1 MLRFSL
7 TKQVGSR
14 KNNSSQYVT
23 FLDDFHT
30 GGVGCQQLVYQVL
43 SQCSV
48 MDTQRSYQ
56 HALYNTSVIVSHT
69 PQHQLIDRVIN
80 KMIIVPLYPITNNSL
95 HKIMYKSIMFWLQQF
110 PETSVNDVSLL
121 ARVSGELICSL
132 NTLTLCRYWQLL
144 QLVYTVTL

>member
-14 KNNSSQYVT
+14 KNNSSQYVI

-30 GGVGCQQLVYQVL
+30 GGVGCQQLIYQVL

-56 HALYNTSVIVSHT
+56 HALYNTSIIAGHT
-69 PQHQLIDRVIN
+69 PQHQLNDRMVN
-80 KMIIVPLYPITNNSL
+80 KMIIVPLYPITNHGL

-121 ARVSGELICSL
+121 ARVSGRLIYSFDYFDIL
-132 NTLTLCRYWQLL
+132 
-144 QLVYTVTL
+144 

>member
-14 KNNSSQYVT
+14 KNSSSQYVI

-30 GGVGCQQLVYQVL
+30 GGVGCQQLIYQVL

-56 HALYNTSVIVSHT
+56 HALYNTSVIASHT
-69 PQHQLIDRVIN
+69 PQHQLNDRMMN
-80 KMIIVPLYPITNNSL
+80 KMIIVPLYPITNKSL
-95 HKIMYKSIMFWLQQF
+95 HKVMYKSIMFWLQQF
-110 PETSVNDVSLL
+110 PETAVNDISLL
-121 ARVSGELICSL
+121 ARVSGLLICSFAI
-132 NTLTLCRYWQLL
+132 LTLCRY
-144 QLVYTVTL
+144 